1 MGKIR
6 IFLEKFWEKS
16 EFFWEN
22 FRKSQDI
29 FGKILD
35 FFWENQDFFGKI
47 WEKQERGRFGNGKVG
62 SGVLGVGISSS
73 ITGSHQI
80 AN

>member
-1 MGKIR
+1 LGKVLGKIR

-29 FGKILD
+29 FGKILE
-35 FFWENQDFFGKI
+35 FFWENQDFLGNFGKNRK
-47 WEKQERGRFGNGKVG
+47 EAD
-62 SGVLGVGISSS
+62 LGMARLVQGF
-73 ITGSHQI
+73 
-80 AN
+80 